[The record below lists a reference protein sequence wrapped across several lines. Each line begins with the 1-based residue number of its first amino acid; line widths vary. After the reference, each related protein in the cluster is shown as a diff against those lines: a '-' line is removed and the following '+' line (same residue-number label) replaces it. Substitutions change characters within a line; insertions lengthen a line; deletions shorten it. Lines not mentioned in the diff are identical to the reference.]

1 MKVISWQS
9 VPRVLEMKYGI
20 IKQLKVPHKVED
32 FNKKYEVKGVKRK
45 QGQRFATL
53 SW

>member
-9 VPRVLEMKYGI
+9 VPRVLEIKRGI

-32 FNKKYEVKGVKRK
+32 FNKKVKLKG
-45 QGQRFATL
+45 
-53 SW
+53 